1 MPEPHIPDGYRLLAV
16 DAVASTNDEAKQLG
30 MDGAPARTVVWARSQ
45 TSGRGRRGRTWVSP
59 PGNLFTSVL
68 LRPQCAP
75 VVAAQVSFVAS
86 LAIFDMVTK
95 ALGEADKVLCKWP
108 NDVLVDGRKISGIL
122 LESAS
127 GTSPTGASVID
138 WLVLGGG
145 VNVEHHPDIQGPQG
159 STSLLAAGALD
170 YDLNTT
176 LSDYLAALDIWLEVW
191 ETKGFALIREA
202 WLARTF
208 ALGYSIQANLPR
220 ESLHGTFSGIDD
232 DGALI
237 LMLHNGDRRLIT
249 AGDVFFGQEGDSNA
263 AGN

>member
-1 MPEPHIPDGYRLLAV
+1 MPEPHIPDGYRLVAL
-16 DAVASTNDEAKQLG
+16 DAVASTNDKAKQLAIE
-30 MDGAPARTVVWARSQ
+30 GAPARAVVWAKSQ

-86 LAIFDMVTK
+86 LAIFDMVAK
-95 ALGEADKVLCKWP
+95 ALGTADRIRCKWP
-108 NDVLVDGRKISGIL
+108 NDVLVDGSKVSGIL

-127 GTSPTGASVID
+127 GTSPTGTSVID
-138 WLVLGGG
+138 WLVLGVG
-145 VNVEHHPDIQGPQG
+145 VNVEHHPDIHGPQP
-159 STSLLAAGALD
+159 STSLLAAGALN
-170 YDLNTT
+170 YDLNAA

-208 ALGYSIQANLPR
+208 AIGYSVQANLPR
-220 ESLHGTFSGIDD
+220 ETLQGTFGGIND

-237 LMLHNGDRRLIT
+237 LMLHNGDRQLIT
-249 AGDVFFGQEGDSNA
+249 AGDVFFGGEGDSNA